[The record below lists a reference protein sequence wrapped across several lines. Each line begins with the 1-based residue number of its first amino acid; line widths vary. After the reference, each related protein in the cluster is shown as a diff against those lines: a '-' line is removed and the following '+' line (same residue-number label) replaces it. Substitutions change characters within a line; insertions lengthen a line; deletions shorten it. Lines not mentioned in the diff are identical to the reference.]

1 MRVFRGFDQHTLDA
15 KGRVSLPAKYRKVLP
30 ENLVIVRSL
39 DDDYRSLSVFTEEA
53 FENWLDSLFA
63 REGGYDSNDL
73 HHVDKMSKFLDKA
86 QDVEVDKAG
95 RINIPVNLR
104 DYASMDKDVVI
115 VGANDHIK
123 IWDADTYRAYDEYRD
138 ANSVSRR

>member
-15 KGRVSLPAKYRKVLP
+15 KGRVSMPAKYRKVLP
-30 ENLVIVRSL
+30 ENLVVVRSL
-39 DDDYRSLSVFTEEA
+39 DDDYRSLSIFTEEA
-53 FENWLDSLFA
+53 FENWLESLFA
-63 REGGYDSNDL
+63 REGGFDSNDL
-73 HHVDKMSKFLDKA
+73 RHVDKMSKFTDKA

-95 RINIPVNLR
+95 RINIPANLR
-104 DYASMDKDVVI
+104 DYASLDKDVVI